1 MSSQN
6 PLIGYDVSYVG
17 LYYALAGTGGYLI
30 EEGLKTVTMLPV
42 NQINQY
48 DVTNSLQ
55 IMFDVRTFNQSIG
68 LYKNSTNTSI
78 ISTSFDP
85 ATYRFPKNSITLT
98 ANQFVTE
105 LTSDN
110 IISVGSLSTLY
121 SDFITYVNQ
130 YFNFTNG
137 FTTLF
142 TLSNQIDA
150 HSGIFNEDS
159 FINIIHGKTKNLT
172 TGEYILDLSGSVT
185 LNYINELLNNVTFSN
200 PFNNRNPYA
209 NNGDNFSL
217 QDGFIEGDLIFVPN
231 GITITLNLDV
241 IPNGISINNLGMNHL
256 SNLNSSTNYV
266 NGFFSCNT
274 TTVNT
279 KIKRIVKVPLLIKLM
294 NLS

>member
-48 DVTNSLQ
+48 DVTNSVQ
-55 IMFDVRTFNQSIG
+55 VMFDVRTFNQSIG
-68 LYKNSTNTSI
+68 LYKNSTNTGI

-85 ATYRFPKNSITLT
+85 AIYKFPTNSITIT
-98 ANQFVTE
+98 SNQFVND
-105 LTSDN
+105 LTVNN
-110 IISVGSLSTLY
+110 IISVGNLSTLY
-121 SDFITYVNQ
+121 SDFISYVNQ

-137 FTTLF
+137 FSTLF

-150 HSGIFNEDS
+150 HSGIFNENS
-159 FINIIHGKTKNLT
+159 FINIINGKTRNPN
-172 TGEYILDLSGSVT
+172 TGEYVLDLSGSITV
-185 LNYINELLNNVTFSN
+185 NYINELLNNVTFSN
-200 PFNNRNPYA
+200 PFNNRNPHG

-217 QDGFIEGDLIFVPN
+217 QDGFIEGDLIFIPN

-241 IPNGISINNLGMNHL
+241 IPNGISLNNLGSTYL
-256 SNLNSSTNYV
+256 SNLNSNTNYV
-266 NGFFSCNT
+266 HGFFSCNT
-274 TTVNT
+274 TTTNS
-279 KIKRIVKVPLLIKLM
+279 KIKRVVKAPLLIKLM